1 MSMTSSLVLTSLAH
15 GSKILA
21 GFALIKIMA
30 MYLGPEGVGKLGHM
44 MSVVSILTIL
54 SGGGVIN
61 GLVKYTSEYKLRS
74 VVLFRFISASAS
86 YALAFSVLVMVLG
99 VVFSSAIAKLVFNNS
114 EMYGIIIF
122 LAVMQMLFAFV
133 NVVFGVSNG
142 LGDTKVFAVSQIFGS
157 VLSIPLLWAAI
168 YYYAVPG
175 AALSLVFASCLCA
188 IPAFYYFKKSRIW
201 GHVRLSTRYRNNFS
215 RLSSYT
221 IMLVFSTISFPLVEI
236 LIRQMLIRQVG
247 FHDAGIWQAS
257 IRLSAAYLGFFTV
270 FLGFYF
276 MPRVSQQADKRVLST
291 LVLRYLVFVQAA
303 FLLGALTLYLGRG
316 FFISLLFSEDFSTLN
331 NLIVYQL
338 VGDFF
343 KISSYVFGFV
353 AVAKAATK
361 LYIASEII
369 QGGVF
374 LGLASLMSF
383 TAHGVESVMQAY
395 MLTYMLY
402 FFVSAGSVIF
412 YLRRK

>member
-1 MSMTSSLVLTSLAH
+1 
-15 GSKILA
+15 
-21 GFALIKIMA
+21 
-30 MYLGPEGVGKLGHM
+30 
-44 MSVVSILTIL
+44 
-54 SGGGVIN
+54 
-61 GLVKYTSEYKLRS
+61 
-74 VVLFRFISASAS
+74 
-86 YALAFSVLVMVLG
+86 
-99 VVFSSAIAKLVFNNS
+99 
-114 EMYGIIIF
+114 
-122 LAVMQMLFAFV
+122 
-133 NVVFGVSNG
+133 
-142 LGDTKVFAVSQIFGS
+142 
-157 VLSIPLLWAAI
+157 
-168 YYYAVPG
+168 
-175 AALSLVFASCLCA
+175 
-188 IPAFYYFKKSRIW
+188 
-201 GHVRLSTRYRNNFS
+201 
-215 RLSSYT
+215 
-221 IMLVFSTISFPLVEI
+221 MLVFSTISFPLVEI

-291 LVLRYLVFVQAA
+291 LVLRYLIFVQAA